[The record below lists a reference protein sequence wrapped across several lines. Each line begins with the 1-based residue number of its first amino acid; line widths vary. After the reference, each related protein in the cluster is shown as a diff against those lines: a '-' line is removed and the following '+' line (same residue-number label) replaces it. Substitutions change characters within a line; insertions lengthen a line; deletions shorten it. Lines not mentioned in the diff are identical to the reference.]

1 MLIKV
6 KKRRLA
12 RKVWI
17 HPANCDLT
25 VSKEDS
31 LILNLED
38 GVNQACTMS
47 QNRVEI
53 EEPGGISLVGGSD
66 ENRLEQGAVRSS
78 GLYFIH
84 LC

>member
-1 MLIKV
+1 M
-6 KKRRLA
+6 KKTI
-12 RKVWI
+12 V
-17 HPANCDLT
+17 D
-25 VSKEDS
+25 
-31 LILNLED
+31 LNLED
-38 GVNQACTMS
+38 GVNRACTMS
-47 QNRVEI
+47 QNMVEI